1 MARLTREQGQALA
14 GHVLILAP
22 AVVVVAFVLAVFAL
36 TG

>member
-1 MARLTREQGQALA
+1 MARLTCEQGQALA

-22 AVVVVAFVLAVFAL
+22 VVIVVALVLAVLTL